1 MDAFRS
7 ESCRA
12 MNASWVSVSSEQW
25 WVTVA
30 VFVCLVG
37 PAAPLLA
44 GDTDLPLC
52 RVLRLFPRVCI
63 ISDRADA
70 LSHRADKTSDFF
82 NGRNVHRSPLP
93 VSSTVEMSKLFY
105 QWGGFF
111 RGRKNNNSH
120 ALPYCDLRL
129 FAQSGDTVRNCE
141 IFGDLFTGR
150 RLPLHS

>member
-30 VFVCLVG
+30 VFVCLAG

-93 VSSTVEMSKLFY
+93 VSLTVEMSKLFY
-105 QWGGFF
+105 Q
-111 RGRKNNNSH
+111 
-120 ALPYCDLRL
+120 
-129 FAQSGDTVRNCE
+129 
-141 IFGDLFTGR
+141 
-150 RLPLHS
+150 